1 LLTVGD
7 LIDINYIPTVAEIS
21 LNLLKEF
28 YEKYLCKR
36 IFIFTLKNGET
47 VKLFFRDT
55 TEIFHISGIDH
66 IYEDVP
72 MDGTRFISEI
82 ESGKIELATVKAVN
96 PNAYKDYEDR
106 ICSMACLDTIIKN
119 CEYLFYPGGK
129 IPQSDVKVK
138 YLLLKGLDGKNLHL
152 GIDTYKKGRPYFTR
166 TLLVTEGN
174 SAGKFIEKAD
184 ERLRVVDLVI
194 KDKDTD
200 DILIHIK
207 REEAEKQAVIEV
219 EKIAQKWLECDFPKL
234 VEESILNKD
243 IVDKIGRYWYE
254 DIANNKFK
262 NIEYI
267 HNDIVYIKENPDNM
281 EDDEW
286 RELLLDVLKDL
297 LTSGNAIDK
306 LAALSDLNSVE
317 YQNIFS
323 SFLKRE
329 QRDNWKRMLH
339 ENIEHHKLELKEIID
354 ALDPYWSGKIIGESI
369 RKYERD
375 NICEAI
381 KFEFQK
387 MIDIKCEDLTRRAL
401 FHYINENRE
410 NICMYISE
418 NITWQ

>member
-1 LLTVGD
+1 MLTVGD
-7 LIDINYIPTVAEIS
+7 LIDINYIPAEAEIS
-21 LNLLKEF
+21 LDLLKEF
-28 YEKYLCKR
+28 YENYLCKR

-82 ESGKIELATVKAVN
+82 ESGNIDLAAVKSVN

-129 IPQSDVKVK
+129 IPQTEVKVK
-138 YLLLKGLDGKNLHL
+138 YLLLKGLNGKNLHL

-184 ERLRVVDLVI
+184 ERLRVVELVI

-200 DILIHIK
+200 KILIHVK
-207 REEAEKQAVIEV
+207 REEAEKQAIIEV
-219 EKIAQKWLECDFPKL
+219 ERIAQKWLSCDFPKL
-234 VEESILNKD
+234 IEESILNKD
-243 IVDKIGRYWYE
+243 IEDKIGRYWYE
-254 DIANNKFK
+254 DIGNNKLK
-262 NIEYI
+262 NLENI
-267 HNDIVYIKENPDNM
+267 HNDLVYIKENLDNM

-286 RELLLDVLKDL
+286 RELLFDVLKDL
-297 LTSGNAIDK
+297 LTSVNAIDK

-317 YQNIFS
+317 YQEIYS
-323 SFLKRE
+323 SYMKRE
-329 QRDNWKRMLH
+329 QRDNWKRMLL
-339 ENIEHHKLELKEIID
+339 ENIEQHKLEIKEIID

-369 RKYERD
+369 RKYEGD
-375 NICEAI
+375 NTCEVI
-381 KFEFQK
+381 KLEFQR
-387 MIDIKCEDLTRRAL
+387 IIEQKCEDMTRRAL
-401 FHYINENRE
+401 FHYIYENRE
-410 NICMYISE
+410 NICIYISK
-418 NITWQ
+418 NITW

>member
-1 LLTVGD
+1 MLTVGD

-28 YEKYLCKR
+28 YEEYLCKT

-47 VKLFFRDT
+47 VKLFFQDT

-66 IYEDVP
+66 IYEGVP

-82 ESGKIELATVKAVN
+82 ESGKIDLATVKSVN

-129 IPQSDVKVK
+129 IPQSEIKVK

-152 GIDTYKKGRPYFTR
+152 GIDTYKKGRPYFSR

-184 ERLRVVDLVI
+184 ERLKVVELVI

-200 DILIHIK
+200 EILIHVK
-207 REEAEKQAVIEV
+207 REEAEKQAIIEV
-219 EKIAQKWLECDFPKL
+219 GRITQKWLECDFPEL
-234 VEESILNKD
+234 IEESILNKD
-243 IVDKIGRYWYE
+243 IKDKIGRYWYE
-254 DIANNKFK
+254 DIGDNNFK
-262 NIEYI
+262 NFEYI
-267 HNDIVYIKENPDNM
+267 HNDFVYIKENPDNM
-281 EDDEW
+281 EDNER
-286 RELLLDVLKDL
+286 RELLFEVLRDL

-317 YQNIFS
+317 YQKIYL

-339 ENIEHHKLELKEIID
+339 EKIEHHKLEIKEIID
-354 ALDPYWSGKIIGESI
+354 ALDSYWSGKITGESI

-381 KFEFQK
+381 KLEFQK
-387 MIDIKCEDLTRRAL
+387 IIEIKCEDLTRLAL
-401 FHYINENRE
+401 FQYINENCE

-418 NITWQ
+418 NIAW

>member
-1 LLTVGD
+1 MLTVGD

-28 YEKYLCKR
+28 YEEYLCKR

-82 ESGKIELATVKAVN
+82 ESGKIDLEAVKAVN

-129 IPQSDVKVK
+129 IPQSEIKVK

-152 GIDTYKKGRPYFTR
+152 GIDTYKKGRPYFSR

-184 ERLRVVDLVI
+184 ERLKVVELVI

-200 DILIHIK
+200 EILIHVK
-207 REEAEKQAVIEV
+207 REEAEKQAIIEV
-219 EKIAQKWLECDFPKL
+219 ERIAQKWLECDFPEL
-234 VEESILNKD
+234 IEESILNKD
-243 IVDKIGRYWYE
+243 IKDKIGRYWYE
-254 DIANNKFK
+254 DIGDNNFK
-262 NIEYI
+262 NFEYI
-267 HNDIVYIKENPDNM
+267 HNDFVYIKENPDNM

-286 RELLLDVLKDL
+286 RELLFDVLKDI
-297 LTSGNAIDK
+297 LTSVNAIDK
-306 LAALSDLNSVE
+306 LAELSDLNSVE
-317 YQNIFS
+317 YQKIYS
-323 SFLKRE
+323 SYVKRE
-329 QRDNWKRMLH
+329 HRDNWKIMLH
-339 ENIEHHKLELKEIID
+339 ENIEHHKLEIKEIID

-375 NICEAI
+375 NTCEVI
-381 KFEFQK
+381 KLEFQK
-387 MIDIKCEDLTRRAL
+387 IIEKKCEDMTRRAL
-401 FHYINENRE
+401 FHYINENCE
-410 NICMYISE
+410 NICMYISK
-418 NITWQ
+418 NITW